1 MGDNENKDDV
11 VTEVNSVDNNNGG
24 DTATSVQNATEAAKT
39 YTADEYTAA
48 VEKAKTE
55 AIEGVYKALGIKQ
68 GDNKTVE
75 LLKAIIDTQAK
86 QNNRKETAAT
96 NAENER
102 RVQIAEAKAE
112 VVVAGINKAFIDDA
126 VTLILAKGD
135 ASDMKTSVA
144 ELKTKYPAWFEVS
157 EETEGTGKAP
167 QEQKKEVS
175 PKSGIGAR
183 LAARRSSMNKNK
195 ASVWH

>member
-1 MGDNENKDDV
+1 MGDNENNIGV
-11 VTEVNSVDNNNGG
+11 VTGENNADNNNSV
-24 DTATSVQNATEAAKT
+24 DTATSAQNVTETAKT

-55 AIEGVYKALGIKQ
+55 AVEGVYKALGIKQ

-75 LLKAIIDTQAK
+75 LLKAIIDTQSK
-86 QNNRKETAAT
+86 QNSRKETAAT

-135 ASDMKTSVA
+135 TSDMKTSVA

-157 EETEGTGKAP
+157 AEAEGTGKAP

-175 PKSGIGAR
+175 SKSGIGAR
-183 LAARRSSMNKNK
+183 LAAKRSALNANKK
-195 ASVWH
+195 SVWG